1 MFQYLGKRSL
11 QSAVG
16 LLVLF
21 VAVFFLARLTGDPAK
36 LLLPINATEIQLQEF
51 RVREG
56 LDRPVI
62 EQFIGYVG
70 GVLQGDFG
78 TSMRRNLPALDMV
91 LAAYPVTLQLAFT
104 TMALVLVSASAI
116 GALAA
121 YNPGGIFD
129 RIATVG
135 SLVTASSPDFWV
147 AITAILLFAVTLRI
161 LPTSGF
167 GFDPR
172 FWILP
177 VGVLF
182 LRPFGM
188 LVQVVRA
195 SMINALASAYVKTA
209 RVKGMKERRIIYVHA
224 LRNAFLPIITVAAD
238 QMVGMLNGLVIIET
252 IFGFPGIGK
261 LMIDAVTARD
271 FPVVQASILVTAVAI
286 FVLYIFIDLIYVALD
301 PRIRHT

>member
-1 MFQYLGKRSL
+1 VPR
-11 QSAVG
+11 
-16 LLVLF
+16 
-21 VAVFFLARLTGDPAK
+21 
-36 LLLPINATEIQLQEF
+36 
-51 RVREG
+51 
-56 LDRPVI
+56 
-62 EQFIGYVG
+62 
-70 GVLQGDFG
+70 
-78 TSMRRNLPALDMV
+78 
-91 LAAYPVTLQLAFT
+91 
-104 TMALVLVSASAI
+104 LVLVSASAI

-121 YNPGGIFD
+121 YNPGGVFD

-167 GFDPR
+167 GIDPR